1 VKESSG
7 QAGFKKDKQGE
18 IVISKLDEVA
28 LEKIALATNGKYY
41 RASSGEEELD
51 KIYEDVMGMEKKEL
65 GTLRF
70 SQFEDRFQ
78 YLLVMALLLLVIEFF
93 LPERREI
100 TREWKGRFEKEAVQ

>member
-1 VKESSG
+1 MT
-7 QAGFKKDKQGE
+7 FN
-18 IVISKLDEVA
+18 LN
-28 LEKIALATNGKYY
+28 L
-41 RASSGEEELD
+41 ELD

-78 YLLVMALLLLVIEFF
+78 YFLYVALLLLIIEFF

-100 TREWKGRFEKEAVQ
+100 MREWKGRFEKEAVQ